1 MRLNS
6 ILSTLAV
13 RSPPTAD
20 ALVVAYS
27 HDVAKAPAQDC
38 IHVVIEI
45 PRGSRN
51 KYEIDHETNRVYLD
65 RRLFTATTYPADY
78 GFLPDTLG
86 GDGDPLDA
94 LVLLEDPV
102 YPGVWVEARPIG
114 VLYMEDEAGED
125 AKLICVPP
133 REPRW
138 DGVDDISDLTPQLVA
153 EIQHFFEV
161 YKALEPGK
169 HSSTQGIGGRVEAWQ
184 EIDEARANF
193 GRHTSRTVERST
205 NGTGALAEHGEGEH
219 RQGA

>member
-1 MRLNS
+1 MPERL
-6 ILSTLAV
+6 
-13 RSPPTAD
+13 PEG
-20 ALVVAYS
+20 
-27 HDVAKAPAQDC
+27 C

-51 KYEIDHETNRVYLD
+51 KYEIDHETGRVFLD

-78 GFLPDTLG
+78 GFIPDTLG

-102 YPGVWVEARPIG
+102 FPGVWVHARPVG
-114 VLYMEDEAGED
+114 VLYMHDEAGED
-125 AKLICVPP
+125 AKIICVPP

-138 DGVDDISDLTPQLVA
+138 ADVWDLSDLTPQLVE

-169 HSSTQGIGGRVEAWQ
+169 TASTAGLAGREEAWR
-184 EIDEARANF
+184 EIDEARANY
-193 GRHTSRTVERST
+193 RPH
-205 NGTGALAEHGEGEH
+205 
-219 RQGA
+219 

>member
-1 MRLNS
+1 MTS
-6 ILSTLAV
+6 SLAKE
-13 RSPPTAD
+13 P
-20 ALVVAYS
+20 
-27 HDVAKAPAQDC
+27 APGC
-38 IHVVIEI
+38 VWVVIEI

-51 KYEIDHETNRVYLD
+51 KYEIDHDDGRVFLD

-78 GFLPDTLG
+78 GFLPHTLG

-102 YPGVWVEARPIG
+102 YPGVWVEARPVG

-138 DGVDDISDLTPQLVA
+138 SDVNDVDDLTPQLMA

-161 YKALEPGK
+161 YKALEPEK
-169 HSSTQGIGGRVEAWQ
+169 HASTAGIGGRDDAWRKI
-184 EIDEARANF
+184 EEARANYA
-193 GRHTSRTVERST
+193 GSRF
-205 NGTGALAEHGEGEH
+205 
-219 RQGA
+219 